1 MTDYIDTGGLVDED
15 DLESK
20 KGKRQNNGVRFEPVG
35 TYRDPATF
43 PRRKWLYSKQYIVG
57 HVSTTIADGG
67 IGKTNLSIAEGIAL
81 ATGRNILGV
90 DVPEPA
96 NVLYWNGEEPI
107 DDRAARSRCLSEVR
121 DRPSGE

>member
-35 TYRDPATF
+35 TYRDPATI

-57 HVSTTIADGG
+57 HVRTTIADGG

-81 ATGRNILGV
+81 ATGRNI
-90 DVPEPA
+90 A